1 MTSSNIC
8 NIGNSVLLVIQ
19 LFIMESEESR
29 KLKESSTVPEAGY
42 VFLLCVVIGN
52 VVFSLE
58 NLLNKLRTSTIS
70 TKLQVLFVI
79 LVPYVATLGNLCDC

>member
-1 MTSSNIC
+1 MAFLRRKTVKFRYYCVKIFWVLYLDLVTSSL
-8 NIGNSVLLVIQ
+8 LLVIQ

-52 VVFSLE
+52 LVFSLE
-58 NLLNKLRTSTIS
+58 NLLN
-70 TKLQVLFVI
+70 
-79 LVPYVATLGNLCDC
+79 